1 MFIEPRPLELTFV
14 YVPPRLWHRNRN
26 GFSLLFPLLSPI
38 LVRLATVGRR
48 KVMRKNGQSSS
59 TILVHCHA
67 SLCRYADFC
76 LVLIG
81 LPASRHLPMLE
92 RSSEGAPPLCQ
103 FLGKRYPASLHAR
116 SPIGNFFGHAFSLHL
131 KLIKA
136 RASDKAART
145 LPRNY
150 KSQSWAINTSAID

>member
-1 MFIEPRPLELTFV
+1 MASLFFFLCCRRYWCV
-14 YVPPRLWHRNRN
+14 WPRLDDGKLCEKTGNLHLRSW
-26 GFSLLFPLLSPI
+26 FI
-38 LVRLATVGRR
+38 
-48 KVMRKNGQSSS
+48 VMP
-59 TILVHCHA
+59 V
-67 SLCRYADFC
+67 YADFC

-92 RSSEGAPPLCQ
+92 RSSEGGPPLCQ

>member
-1 MFIEPRPLELTFV
+1 MQICRFLLGFDRPARFTA
-14 YVPPRLWHRNRN
+14 
-26 GFSLLFPLLSPI
+26 SPHA
-38 LVRLATVGRR
+38 R
-48 KVMRKNGQSSS
+48 
-59 TILVHCHA
+59 TIL
-67 SLCRYADFC
+67 R
-76 LVLIG
+76 G
-81 LPASRHLPMLE
+81 
-92 RSSEGAPPLCQ
+92 GPPLCQ